1 RGQWVVGDVDQRR
14 IEYASRNL
22 VSHWDAVLR
31 MGPQYMNGSPGR
43 AYAFETQSWLLFH
56 FLANVHPRE
65 TDAFVGRL
73 LSGMEPSAAFA
84 VDFEI
89 TSRSL
94 DEQIELA
101 RRAALLHPDDP
112 RAVLLLAERLPPGL
126 ERHAAIERALHL
138 APGDPDALRLAAFDS
153 LEGDRLAE
161 GLDRARRAQQAAST
175 NPRAL
180 DVLAAAL
187 AVNGRCEEAALVE
200 ARAIEVLPDG
210 TPEATVH
217 ELQDRA

>member
-1 RGQWVVGDVDQRR
+1 VK
-14 IEYASRNL
+14 IETRQLSPAETHALRARLMAAKMLTGWLRPARQEVSRAL
-22 VSHWDAVLR
+22 ATD
-31 MGPQYMNGSPGR
+31 PG
-43 AYAFETQSWLLFH
+43 
-56 FLANVHPRE
+56 
-65 TDAFVGRL
+65 
-73 LSGMEPSAAFA
+73 EPEAIA

-89 TSRSL
+89 TPRSPG
-94 DEQIELA
+94 EQIELA

-112 RAVLLLAERLPPGL
+112 RAALLLAERLPAGS
-126 ERHAAIERALHL
+126 ERHAVIERALDL

-210 TPEATVH
+210 TPEATVR
-217 ELQDRA
+217 ELQERAREMGAGDLCRRSLPARAIAK